1 MSMTR
6 QKVVDLAL
14 SWEGKNESDGSFKSI
29 IDIYNSY
36 KGTLPRGTKMQYNWE
51 WCACTWSAQA
61 IKLGYTKI
69 MPIEI
74 SCYYLIEAAK
84 KMGCWKEKDNYVA
97 QPGDAIL
104 YDWNDSGKG
113 ENTGAPEHVGTI
125 IETNKKGGYFI
136 VMEGNYNQAV
146 KRRKVAINGKYI
158 RGFIAP
164 KYDDEPKKTTNKTT
178 KIETKKTTEK
188 TTEKKK
194 DTTKKVTA
202 KASADKFDEN
212 IAGTYRTTAALHLR
226 NDAGKS
232 HKSLCII
239 PKGAKVV
246 CYGYYS
252 IADGNKWY
260 YVQATVKGVEYTGF
274 SHSAY
279 LKK

>member
-6 QKVVDLAL
+6 QKVVDLIL
-14 SWEGKNESDGSFKSI
+14 SWEGKNEADGSFKSI

-36 KGTLPRGTKMQYNWE
+36 KGALPRGTKMQYNWE

-61 IKLGYTKI
+61 IELGYTKI

-84 KMGCWKEKDNYVA
+84 KMGCWKEKDSYVA
-97 QPGDAIL
+97 QPGDAVL

-125 IETNKKGGYFI
+125 IKTNKKEGYFI

-146 KRRKVAINGKYI
+146 KRRKLPIDGKYI
-158 RGFIAP
+158 RGFITP
-164 KYDDEPKKTTNKTT
+164 DYDE
-178 KIETKKTTEK
+178 ETKKTETKKTETKK
-188 TTEKKK
+188 TETKKTETKSV
-194 DTTKKVTA
+194 KKVTA
-202 KASADKFDEN
+202 TASADKYDETL
-212 IAGTYRTTAALHLR
+212 AGTYKTTDALYMR
-226 NDAGKS
+226 NDAGK
-232 HKSLCII
+232 KNKVLCLI
-239 PKGAKVV
+239 PKGTKVK

-252 IADGNKWY
+252 LDGKTKWY
-260 YVQATVKGVEYTGF
+260 YIQVTLKGVQYTGF
-274 SHSAY
+274 SCATY